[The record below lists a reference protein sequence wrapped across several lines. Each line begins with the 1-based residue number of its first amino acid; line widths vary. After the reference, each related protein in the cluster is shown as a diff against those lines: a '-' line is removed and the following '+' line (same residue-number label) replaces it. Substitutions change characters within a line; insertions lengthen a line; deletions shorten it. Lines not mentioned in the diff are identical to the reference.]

1 MDERPVTRRQ
11 FTALTAAVCALGLVA
26 VAGPIVVYEATRST
40 GGSGTAA
47 VAGVLTPASVAPPS
61 GQSGQLPGGAGA
73 SEPTGPVTGPAADP
87 VHRPAY
93 AITASVDPRGGL
105 VDGAER
111 VRVPAGVGGSPL
123 RFRVL
128 AGARDYGGDFRLG
141 TTSIDGRTVHPN
153 LDDSLLS
160 VARPPGRATT
170 VELHFRY
177 TLRRGTEPSSAGG
190 LGLGL
195 GGGSGAPSVL
205 DLLAR
210 FDTGLSMG
218 HWYPALLAEG
228 DIARA
233 TLPANGDIGASP
245 AADITA
251 DISVPAG
258 HSVISGGVTTRA
270 HSSRGT
276 TQVTQRGHAL
286 RELSLVVSD
295 QLVETRQQV
304 GGARVRVWSTADG
317 RSDATRVAGYV
328 ATGIGVYS
336 RDFGRYPW
344 PELNVV
350 EAPMPAGVGGMEWQG
365 MFWIGPDMFT
375 GTLPGLGGLGSLG
388 GSTGSPIDTQSIS
401 EFTVVHELA
410 HQWWQGIVG
419 LDQTAYEVID
429 EPLAQFSGCLYFR
442 TVHPGTAAGACA
454 LNVTMNYQMMR
465 LLGMPDAPAN
475 RPTYSYSN
483 PLVYA

>member
-1 MDERPVTRRQ
+1 M
-11 FTALTAAVCALGLVA
+11 
-26 VAGPIVVYEATRST
+26 
-40 GGSGTAA
+40 
-47 VAGVLTPASVAPPS
+47 
-61 GQSGQLPGGAGA
+61 
-73 SEPTGPVTGPAADP
+73 
-87 VHRPAY
+87 
-93 AITASVDPRGGL
+93 
-105 VDGAER
+105 
-111 VRVPAGVGGSPL
+111 PAGVGGSPL

-205 DLLAR
+205 DPLAR

-251 DISVPAG
+251 DINVPAG

-304 GGARVRVWSTADG
+304 GGARVRVW
-317 RSDATRVAGYV
+317 
-328 ATGIGVYS
+328 
-336 RDFGRYPW
+336 
-344 PELNVV
+344 
-350 EAPMPAGVGGMEWQG
+350 
-365 MFWIGPDMFT
+365 
-375 GTLPGLGGLGSLG
+375 
-388 GSTGSPIDTQSIS
+388 
-401 EFTVVHELA
+401 
-410 HQWWQGIVG
+410 
-419 LDQTAYEVID
+419 
-429 EPLAQFSGCLYFR
+429 
-442 TVHPGTAAGACA
+442 
-454 LNVTMNYQMMR
+454 
-465 LLGMPDAPAN
+465 
-475 RPTYSYSN
+475 
-483 PLVYA
+483 